1 MDGGVFETTEEG
13 GVPEGRAEDDMVGQ
27 DGDDDGGDQAP
38 SEVDVDGEE
47 VQQVEVEL
55 TTGF

>member
-1 MDGGVFETTEEG
+1 
-13 GVPEGRAEDDMVGQ
+13 MVGQ

-55 TTGF
+55 TTGFESTGYSPREMERVWQKGQGNVG